1 VAPPPRGKKRR
12 MRMNALRFVFVGVL
26 IAGFAAFPGCAKK
39 TVTRVDTDTTID
51 LSGRWNDTDS
61 REVSNEMIQD
71 CLNHP
76 WITQHITSSGG
87 KKPTVIVGVVRNKTT
102 EHIPVGTF
110 INDLER
116 AFINAGSVEVVAS
129 AVERG
134 DVRDERGEQQRFASE
149 ETAKDFGLEHGAD
162 FMLSGEMNSITDS
175 EDSKKVLFYQI
186 DLTLINIET
195 NAKWIGQK
203 KIKVRGTVAKP

>member
-1 VAPPPRGKKRR
+1 
-12 MRMNALRFVFVGVL
+12 MNAFRIGATAVL
-26 IAGFAAFPGCAKK
+26 VAGLVVLPGCAKK

-61 REVSNEMIQD
+61 RQVSEEMIRD

-76 WITQHITSSGG
+76 WVTQHLTSSGG
-87 KKPTVIVGVVRNKTT
+87 KRPAVIVGIVRNKTT

-129 AVERG
+129 AIERG
-134 DVRDERGEQQRFASE
+134 DVRDERSEQQRFASE
-149 ETAKDFGLEHGAD
+149 ETAKQFGREHGAD
-162 FMLSGEMNSITDS
+162 YMLSGEMNSITDS
-175 EDSKKVLFYQI
+175 EGGQKVLFYQI

-195 NAKWIGQK
+195 NTKVWLGQK
-203 KIKVRGTVAKP
+203 KIKKFVGQGRYKP

>member
-1 VAPPPRGKKRR
+1 MSVSRIAVVVLVAAGLL
-12 MRMNALRFVFVGVL
+12 ALG
-26 IAGFAAFPGCAKK
+26 GCTKK
-39 TVTRVDTDTTID
+39 TVTRIDTDTTTD

-61 REVSNEMIQD
+61 RQVSEEMIRD

-76 WITQHITSSGG
+76 WISQHMTSAGG
-87 KKPTVIVGVVRNKTT
+87 KRPAVIVGVVRNKTT

-116 AFINAGSVEVVAS
+116 AFINVGSVEVVAG
-129 AVERG
+129 AIERS

-149 ETAKDFGLEHGAD
+149 ETAKEFGREHGAD
-162 FMLSGEMNSITDS
+162 YMLSGEMNSITDS
-175 EDSKKVLFYQI
+175 EGGEKVLFYQV

-195 NAKWIGQK
+195 NTKVWLGQK
-203 KIKVRGTVAKP
+203 KIKKFVGQGRYKP

>member
-1 VAPPPRGKKRR
+1 
-12 MRMNALRFVFVGVL
+12 MEEERMNVFRIVPIVL
-26 IAGFAAFPGCAKK
+26 LTAGLVISSGCAKK

-61 REVSNEMIQD
+61 RQVSEEMIRD

-76 WITQHITSSGG
+76 WITQHLTQNSG

-116 AFINAGSVEVVAS
+116 AFINAGTVEVVAS
-129 AVERG
+129 ATERG
-134 DVRDERGEQQRFASE
+134 DVRDERSEQQSFASD
-149 ETAKDFGLEHGAD
+149 ETAKRFGQEHGAD
-162 FMLSGEMNSITDS
+162 YMISGEMNQITDQ
-175 EDSKKVLFYQI
+175 EDGKKVLFYQV

-195 NAKWIGQK
+195 NSKIWIGQK
-203 KIKVRGTVAKP
+203 KLKKFVGQGKYKP

>member
-1 VAPPPRGKKRR
+1 
-12 MRMNALRFVFVGVL
+12 MNAFRIVAIVL
-26 IAGFAAFPGCAKK
+26 LAAGIAALPGCAKK

-61 REVSNEMIQD
+61 RQVSEEMIRD

-76 WITQHITSSGG
+76 WISQHLTSNGG
-87 KKPTVIVGVVRNKTT
+87 EKPTVIVGVVRNKTT

-116 AFINAGSVEVVAS
+116 AFINVGSVEVVAS
-129 AVERG
+129 AIERG
-134 DVRDERGEQQRFASE
+134 DVRDERSEQQRFASE
-149 ETAKDFGLEHGAD
+149 ETAKEFGRENGAD
-162 FMLSGEMNSITDS
+162 YMLSGEMNSITDS
-175 EDSKKVLFYQI
+175 EGGEKVLFYQV

-195 NAKWIGQK
+195 NTKVWLGQK
-203 KIKVRGTVAKP
+203 KLKKFVGQGRYKS